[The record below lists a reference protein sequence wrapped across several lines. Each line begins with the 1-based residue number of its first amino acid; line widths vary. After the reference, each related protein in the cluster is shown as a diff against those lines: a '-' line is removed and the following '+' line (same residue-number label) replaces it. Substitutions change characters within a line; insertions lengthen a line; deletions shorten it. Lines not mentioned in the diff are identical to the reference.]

1 MLQYIMTVMTITF
14 GGDLSLDFDIEQH
27 PIAQQWQAK
36 MQIRHAW
43 PMDDVHRFYGFDNIQ
58 QSRERAERDLQAC
71 IQTINSYQLIITRE
85 WTTIDD
91 QDFLN
96 YLHSIFERYHGL
108 LDQQDH
114 EWWQQAPESVRKALA
129 SLNIAVHRAESAAR
143 GNLPRVVCT
152 WFGMPKDSNLDL
164 NHMVQH
170 GRLAY
175 EFGGVYVNYVEIGKT
190 LEDLAHDDDQWI
202 GDDAFKPFLGYSAD
216 FNIRFYDAI
225 PDIARCFRYFEKHRD
240 FFTVR
245 GIQSFDDYRV
255 MPRRYKVAQLRTT
268 QSRESILDAL
278 RERQH
283 ITDIYLP

>member
-1 MLQYIMTVMTITF
+1 MTVMTITF
-14 GGDLSLDFDIEQH
+14 GGDLSLEFDLEQH
-27 PIAQQWQAK
+27 AIAQLWLAK
-36 MQIRHAW
+36 MRARHAW
-43 PMDDVHRFYGFDNIQ
+43 PMDDARRFYGFDGPKR
-58 QSRERAERDLQAC
+58 SRERAEQDLRTC
-71 IQTINSYQLIITRE
+71 IQVINAHQLIITRE
-85 WTTIDD
+85 WTGIDD

-96 YLHSIFERYHGL
+96 YLHSIFEQYHGL

-114 EWWQQAPESVRKALA
+114 AWWQQAPEDVKQALA
-129 SLNIAVHRAESAAR
+129 NLNIAVHRAESATR
-143 GNLPRVVCT
+143 GDHPRVVCT
-152 WFGMPKDSNLDL
+152 WFGMPKDSSLDPKD
-164 NHMVQH
+164 MVQY
-170 GRLAY
+170 GRLSY

-202 GDDAFKPFLGYSAD
+202 GDDAFQPFLRYSAD

-225 PDIARCFRYFEKHRD
+225 ADVARCYRYFEQHRE

-255 MPRRYKVAQLRTT
+255 MPRRYKVAQLRMT

-278 RERQH
+278 RGRQH